1 MTNSIFLKIL
11 KSYIVI
17 LIISISFLLFL
28 KKEIKNYYIETLIS
42 KLKDL
47 NYTIS
52 QIIKSTDTKN
62 FSNLNFITKSL
73 AEKLKIRITIINKD
87 KVVLSDSEYD
97 DFFTDKNFPELEEV
111 FKKGIVTSIRY
122 NPTIKED
129 VVYVSSLIEKENNSF
144 ILITSCHLKD
154 LKTLIRKLVINILQF
169 LFLVVLIVI
178 LIVFMVSHSI
188 TKPISQLTQVTKKV
202 AEGNFDTKVS
212 FSTKDEFEVLAENFN
227 TMVSSIKNLIKEVS
241 FQRDKIKNIFSSI
254 QEAVVLLD
262 KDGKIIFYNE
272 KFRELCKIFPEGRNY
287 LEVLISSEFNEIVK
301 QAIKENKNLL
311 KEINILD
318 KIYLCSISFIS
329 DEELVVLL
337 ADITE
342 HKQLQT
348 LKKELVSNIT
358 HELKTPLAIIK
369 GFAETIY
376 SEIANKEHKHY
387 IEKIIFNTDRLIRIV
402 NDLTTLSQLEY
413 KEFKLEIEDV
423 DLEKLV
429 NTIKEIFEQ
438 SIKDKGLEFKIELQ
452 RNLKTIKADNF
463 RLQQVLINLVENSL
477 RYTDKGYIKILVEQ
491 DLKNTYIEVEDTGI
505 GIPKE
510 YHSRIFERFFVV
522 DKSRSR
528 QTGGTGLGLSIVKHI
543 IELHRGE
550 IFLYSEPNLGTKFR
564 IILKNEL

>member
-227 TMVSSIKNLIKEVS
+227 TMVSNIKNLIKEVS

-272 KFRELCKIFPEGRNY
+272 KFRELCKVFPEGRNY

-376 SEIANKEHKHY
+376 SEIVNKEHKYY

-543 IELHRGE
+543 VELHRGE